1 MVSYTSAPLP
11 QMAIMVAAS
20 AAGGPAGALATSAG
34 AAAVASGA
42 APVRLLAKA

>member
-20 AAGGPAGALATSAG
+20 AAGGPAGVIAAG
-34 AAAVASGA
+34 AAMGAMGA
-42 APVRLLAKA
+42 APAQRSAKA